1 MYSDLKEIR
10 KQKEIY
16 DAAMQVH
23 NAIPHPRVMGVIRE
37 CGGKMW
43 MMESGLVV
51 PVAADSYRGLGEGV
65 NGPLRVLP
73 PVR

>member
-1 MYSDLKEIR
+1 MYSDLKETR

-16 DAAMQVH
+16 DAAMTVH

-43 MMESGLVV
+43 MMESESLARL
-51 PVAADSYRGLGEGV
+51 PANSNRGMG
-65 NGPLRVLP
+65 
-73 PVR
+73 